1 MKKLSQFL
9 VFDWDA
15 FAKDKRFLC
24 VGGGEWVDF
33 ETKTHK
39 GTKIEVVITTDHTPY
54 KLRDGE
60 VVSNRF
66 EKLAA
71 ELRAK
76 GISVKID
83 DRDNVR
89 SGFKFAEYELK
100 GVPVRL
106 AMGPRD
112 MENNTIELMRRD
124 TLEKETLPLEGLVA
138 HIEQLMTDIQKNI
151 YLKAKAFRD
160 SMITKVDTWEEFKE
174 VLDTK
179 GGFLLAHWD
188 GTVETEV
195 AIKDATKAT
204 IRCIPFDAPEEEGR
218 CIYTGRPSHRRVLFA
233 RSY

>member
-1 MKKLSQFL
+1 
-9 VFDWDA
+9 
-15 FAKDKRFLC
+15 
-24 VGGGEWVDF
+24 
-33 ETKTHK
+33 
-39 GTKIEVVITTDHTPY
+39 
-54 KLRDGE
+54 
-60 VVSNRF
+60 
-66 EKLAA
+66 
-71 ELRAK
+71 
-76 GISVKID
+76 
-83 DRDNVR
+83 
-89 SGFKFAEYELK
+89 
-100 GVPVRL
+100 
-106 AMGPRD
+106 

-138 HIEQLMTDIQKNI
+138 HIEQLMTDIQKSI